1 MVDTI
6 NALISAEEAFIGHFD
21 DLVIGGNNRGCV
33 DGKIIGTGR
42 VDYTRDLTMY
52 DMSINGKPFSM
63 IDVPG
68 IEGDERKFEKIIRKS
83 IDKAHLVFYVNG
95 SGKKIEKG
103 TLEKIKKY
111 MHDGTSVYAVF
122 NVHCKPKK
130 SRIIDID
137 GTYAAE
143 LGKAYIQSIEIINQT
158 EAELKTILGHNYKGS
173 ISMNGLLAFCSL
185 AFNSNGLSTI
195 VYDRDKLLRSDQ
207 QKYLN
212 EYDLDRKCM
221 FEDSNIDE
229 IQKKIEGMISGFSSH
244 IYQENIKKLKNRLSE
259 MIERVKSLKISE
271 DNKIQGF
278 KSIYDEFERNC
289 NFAKEDYIH
298 SLDQIG
304 YNAATDAFSEV
315 KNELFRKIEDQRG
328 RTKPQEI
335 QAYFDNNKERII
347 ENLKNSLNR
356 RMEQLQKEYE
366 ERLSDALNRLIKDFD
381 KTHTLFKISLSAA
394 NLSIDDSFAKELKY
408 NLKSFGSDAFRV
420 VSLGVSGFFL
430 GSAIPVIGNIL
441 GAIIGALAGVI
452 LSIWNFFAKEA
463 DRVNRAKT
471 KLQSAIDEQIDNV
484 DQEIRKQLDE
494 LKYEDKINESYEQ
507 ICNNINKQKVMLD
520 KANSILTKVESQLVV
535 FRAKLY

>member
-1 MVDTI
+1 MVDMI
-6 NALISAEEAFIGHFD
+6 NALISTEETFICSFD

-52 DMSINGKPFSM
+52 DMSISGRPFSM

-68 IEGDERKFEKIIRKS
+68 IEGDERKFEEIIRKA
-83 IDKAHLVFYVNG
+83 IDKAHLVFYING

-111 MHDGTSVYAVF
+111 MHDGTSVYSVF

-137 GTYAAE
+137 GTYSAE
-143 LGKAYIQSIEIINQT
+143 LEKAYIQSNEIINQT
-158 EAELKTILGHNYKGS
+158 ERELRAILGSNYKGS
-173 ISMNGLLAFCSL
+173 ISINGLLAFCSL
-185 AFNSNGLSTI
+185 AFNNNGLSTI

-212 EYDLDRKCM
+212 EYDLDKQSM
-221 FEDSNIDE
+221 LEDSRIYE
-229 IQKKIEGMISGFSSH
+229 IQKIIEGMISGFSSH

-259 MIERVKSLKISE
+259 MIERVKYLKISE
-271 DNKIQGF
+271 DNKIHGF

-289 NFAKEDYIH
+289 NSAKEDYIH

-347 ENLKNSLNR
+347 ENLKNSLNS

-366 ERLSDALNRLIKDFD
+366 ERLSDALQRLIKDFD
-381 KTHTLFKISLSAA
+381 KTHTMFRISLSAA
-394 NLSIDDSFAKELKY
+394 NLSIDDSFAKELRY

-420 VSLGVSGFFL
+420 VSLGVSGFML
-430 GSAIPVIGNIL
+430 GSAIPVIGNML
-441 GAIIGALAGVI
+441 GAILGVLAGVI
-452 LSIWNFFAKEA
+452 LSIWNFFAKES
-463 DRVNRAKT
+463 DRVNKAKSR
-471 KLQSAIDEQIDNV
+471 LQSAIDEQIYNV

-494 LKYEDKINESYEQ
+494 LKYEDRINESYEE
-507 ICNNINKQKVMLD
+507 ICNNINNQKAMLD
-520 KANSILTKVESQLVV
+520 KANSILAMVESELVV
-535 FRAKLY
+535 SRAKLY